1 MIFWVAGL
9 LLVLIGYLIKYCQVY
24 WLIKGYFVMPQEKK
38 DTYDMDALS
47 TFVGKLHFMLSP
59 LFLFVGVWMLADLP
73 GSTQL
78 IYAVLTLSIVTGLWA
93 IVHIRRSK
101 RFLRR

>member
-1 MIFWVAGL
+1 MIFLVAGL
-9 LLVLIGYLIKYCQVY
+9 LLVLIGYLIKYRQVY
-24 WLIKGYFVMPQEKK
+24 WLIKGYVVMPQEKK

-47 TFVGKLHFMLSP
+47 AFVGKLHFMLSP

-73 GSTQL
+73 RSTQL

-93 IVHIRRSK
+93 LVHIRRSK
-101 RFLRR
+101 RFRRR